1 MEYDKE
7 LKAWT
12 NRVTDTCK
20 FPIPIRGS
28 LDSFE
33 DAAATLSLLT
43 GKKITFRHIIGGS
56 PGNETIWGSFGW
68 FAVENPN
75 PLFEINRKATPTG
88 VTCDY
93 SQNQEDLQIH
103 RFTKE

>member
-12 NRVTDTCK
+12 NRVSGTCK
-20 FPIPIRGS
+20 FPIPVREP

-33 DAAATLSLLT
+33 SAAKILTMLT
-43 GKKITFRHIIGGS
+43 GKKVSFHYVIGGS
-56 PGNETIWGSFGW
+56 PGHAAIWGSYGW

-93 SQNQEDLQIH
+93 SQDAKDLEINP
-103 RFTKE
+103 